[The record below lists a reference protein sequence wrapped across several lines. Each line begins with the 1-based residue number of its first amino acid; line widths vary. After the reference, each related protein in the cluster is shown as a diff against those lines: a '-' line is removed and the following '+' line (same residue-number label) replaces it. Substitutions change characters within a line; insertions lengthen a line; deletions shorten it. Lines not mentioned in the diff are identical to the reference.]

1 MAWPDGYLTHAA
13 GHFKWQT
20 DRQTEIQT
28 CVPQNGMKY
37 NTEVSLNTELKGT
50 PNTMWAHTKSGYIKM
65 AQ

>member
-1 MAWPDGYLTHAA
+1 MV
-13 GHFKWQT
+13 

-65 AQ
+65 AQQLWFFVCLGQ